1 MGQIYLVRH
10 GQASFGAADYDQLSE
25 LGLAQSRAL
34 GAWFNELRLPFSH
47 VVSGELK
54 RQRQTAQACMAM
66 LAEDLQPSG
75 PWQDDPAFNEY
86 DHREVL
92 VRQRP
97 EFADPAAVERFL
109 VHSSNPRAA
118 FQDVFA
124 AAMSRWMSGRHDGE
138 YSETWL
144 QFRARCVDGL
154 RRLTERPGRAQSMI
168 VFTSGGVIAT
178 LCQHVLGMGDR
189 ETARLNWGLV
199 NCGVTRLL
207 FQPGQVSLNYLN
219 NHAHLERL
227 GQAHAVTYR

>member
-25 LGLAQSRAL
+25 LGMAQSRAL
-34 GAWFNELRLPFSH
+34 GAWFQELGQAFTH
-47 VVSGELK
+47 VASGDMK
-54 RQRQTAQACMAM
+54 RQRQTAEACMGM
-66 LAEDLQPSG
+66 LPPALQPAGS
-75 PWQDDPAFNEY
+75 WQIDPDFNEY

-97 EFADPAAVERFL
+97 EFEDPAAVERFL
-109 VHSSNPRAA
+109 AASANPRAA

-124 AAMSRWMSGRHDGE
+124 AAMSRWMSGRHDGDYRE
-138 YSETWL
+138 SWP
-144 QFRARCVDGL
+144 QFRARCIGAL
-154 RRLTERPGRAQSMI
+154 QRLAERPGRAQTVI

-178 LCQHVLGMGDR
+178 LCQHLLGMGER

-199 NCGVTRLL
+199 NAGVTRLL
-207 FQPGQVSLNYLN
+207 FQPGQITLNTLN

-227 GQAHAVTYR
+227 GQVSTITYR